1 LRNKTQIIKVSS
13 ISNIFYSFSNVLVN
27 LILMPIF
34 LEHWGVNLYGEW
46 LLIFFSINGLV
57 FLIQPSITVD
67 SVHLS
72 RLFIDNKEFE
82 SIKYFIVSGI
92 KVLLYLFIFYLVFIF
107 VTTFYFDKIQQK
119 LTYVQDIKN
128 IIIFFFYCSALQI
141 IQLVFFSLLRSRS
154 LSYLATNLLSFKIII
169 IIIFT
174 YILLNTYDSTPSEYI
189 KYLFL
194 IESIILLIFVIR
206 CSKFFYFKDII
217 KLTKSKINLNKY
229 FFDKKLII
237 KKKYMFMFHSSELIN
252 YNLLPILIGLFF
264 KTSMVSIYNIHFLLS
279 RIPKI
284 MTTSLYQAFRL
295 ELAQFKSSK
304 SNYYYSLILLSL
316 SFWCFLLYLLIVP
329 LIINELILYLS
340 SNKINLDSKLF
351 LLIFIFSSIEV
362 FWKSLILPFISS
374 NNHEKISKY
383 YFSTTLITFL
393 IIIIFHEIKEISNF
407 NFLFILIFQNFFLLL
422 FMVNIFAKKFH
433 KKPIDILRFIFKDFF
448 NEILK
453 LFNKY
458 FKKS

>member
-1 LRNKTQIIKVSS
+1 
-13 ISNIFYSFSNVLVN
+13 
-27 LILMPIF
+27 MPIF

-46 LLIFFSINGLV
+46 LLIVFSINGLV

-82 SIKYFIVSGI
+82 SIKYFIVSSI
-92 KVLLYLFIFYLVFIF
+92 KVLLYLIIFYLVFIF
-107 VTTFYFDKIQQK
+107 VTTFYLDKIQQK

-237 KKKYMFMFHSSELIN
+237 KKKIYVYVS
-252 YNLLPILIGLFF
+252 FF
-264 KTSMVSIYNIHFLLS
+264 
-279 RIPKI
+279 
-284 MTTSLYQAFRL
+284 
-295 ELAQFKSSK
+295 
-304 SNYYYSLILLSL
+304 
-316 SFWCFLLYLLIVP
+316 
-329 LIINELILYLS
+329 
-340 SNKINLDSKLF
+340 
-351 LLIFIFSSIEV
+351 
-362 FWKSLILPFISS
+362 
-374 NNHEKISKY
+374 
-383 YFSTTLITFL
+383 
-393 IIIIFHEIKEISNF
+393 
-407 NFLFILIFQNFFLLL
+407 
-422 FMVNIFAKKFH
+422 
-433 KKPIDILRFIFKDFF
+433 
-448 NEILK
+448 
-453 LFNKY
+453 
-458 FKKS
+458 